1 MCKFDWISVYIY
13 WVLCRQEVEVSGN
26 GNQFWS
32 SLFPIAFP
40 FPTKHR
46 DPWQFFFRKTGDSV
60 TNFYGNYYDWDY
72 IGLCGNSP
80 KVVTKIEVWKL
91 TFHGLPLIVFL
102 LFIVSH
108 HVFFVYNLCTERQLS
123 IFVTKPKY

>member
-1 MCKFDWISVYIY
+1 MYKFDWISVYIY

-46 DPWQFFFRKTGDSV
+46 DPWQIFFFGKPAT
-60 TNFYGNYYDWDY
+60 
-72 IGLCGNSP
+72 
-80 KVVTKIEVWKL
+80 
-91 TFHGLPLIVFL
+91 
-102 LFIVSH
+102 VSQI
-108 HVFFVYNLCTERQLS
+108 FMGITMTVY
-123 IFVTKPKY
+123 